1 MNKIYLNEHLCEDM
15 IIPYEGTGMLKASAD
30 TLLLYNSFDETHRQF
45 FQKKSGKTL
54 KLSRRE
60 SDLPGWF
67 RVEIV

>member
-15 IIPYEGTGMLKASAD
+15 VVTYEGSGMLKASAD
-30 TLLLYNSFDETHRQF
+30 TLLLYNSFDEKHRQF
-45 FQKKSGKTL
+45 FQNKSGKTL